1 MVNII
6 IYVKREFSAEDLV
19 SLLLSKELIAS
30 ASIDENNISYV
41 MHDGVIH
48 KESYNI
54 ITAKSKGL
62 LLDQII
68 NAVEEK
74 IGAEVL
80 IIAIPIVGSNK
91 FFFELVS
98 ENTMRI

>member
-6 IYVKREFSAEDLV
+6 IYVKREFNAEDLV
-19 SLLLSKELIAS
+19 SFLLNKELIAS
-30 ASIDENNISYV
+30 ASIDENNISYK
-41 MHDGVIH
+41 MHDNLVH

-62 LLDQII
+62 LLDHII

-74 IGAEVL
+74 IGTEVL

-98 ENTMRI
+98 QNTMRI